1 MEVIDGWVSGYRF
14 GPTPLL
20 SRDSGTREGE
30 GKCGKGGGDGMGM
43 GMGMRWRLWLDGGVT
58 LDGRGRF
65 VRAVVVAVDIYW

>member
-1 MEVIDGWVSGYRF
+1 
-14 GPTPLL
+14 
-20 SRDSGTREGE
+20 
-30 GKCGKGGGDGMGM
+30 M